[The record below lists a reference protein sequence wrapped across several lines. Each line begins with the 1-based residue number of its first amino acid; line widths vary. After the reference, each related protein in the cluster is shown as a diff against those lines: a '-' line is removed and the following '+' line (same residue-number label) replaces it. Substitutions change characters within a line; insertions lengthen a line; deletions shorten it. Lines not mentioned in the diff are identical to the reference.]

1 MNALV
6 PLPVDATP
14 VSCMSCAATAQRIL
28 SPLREREANRKALRA
43 AGAPLKEL
51 CLNLGDGVDQ
61 AAEIVSRAISIP
73 SLNFAPLMIFGN
85 WF

>member
-1 MNALV
+1 MGIRRCGI
-6 PLPVDATP
+6 PK
-14 VSCMSCAATAQRIL
+14 
-28 SPLREREANRKALRA
+28 EF
-43 AGAPLKEL
+43 APELNDPQVEL

-61 AAEIVSRAISIP
+61 AAEIASRAISIP

>member
-1 MNALV
+1 
-6 PLPVDATP
+6 
-14 VSCMSCAATAQRIL
+14 MSPTLHSISQNNWL
-28 SPLREREANRKALRA
+28 SGSGR
-43 AGAPLKEL
+43 EL

-61 AAEIVSRAISIP
+61 AAEIASRTISIP

>member
-1 MNALV
+1 M
-6 PLPVDATP
+6 
-14 VSCMSCAATAQRIL
+14 
-28 SPLREREANRKALRA
+28 LRRSSA
-43 AGAPLKEL
+43 AGPQGIERRSSAPEL

-61 AAEIVSRAISIP
+61 AAEIASRTISIP

>member
-1 MNALV
+1 VNDSGCARSNLRRMSEEWPPDRVLDF
-6 PLPVDATP
+6 VDVIAD
-14 VSCMSCAATAQRIL
+14 
-28 SPLREREANRKALRA
+28 LRERRL
-43 AGAPLKEL
+43 GVGQEL

-61 AAEIVSRAISIP
+61 AAEIASRTISIP